1 MQVLKISLFFF
12 IATFLAGCSSSGTN
26 NQPITGYNN
35 SLYNQEDLS
44 DSISLMNRD
53 IVDDGNFRVG
63 MLLPLSGE
71 AAKYGQGL
79 KNAALMALDDVKND
93 NLILQ
98 FYDTQSSSSGA
109 RVAAENAIDQNAR
122 LIIGPLMSNSVKAIK
137 NETTYKNVP
146 VLAFSTD
153 ENVLEPQVYS
163 LGLLIDNQ
171 INRIITYAAEHNRS
185 KFALLLPDNKTG
197 IAIAKAAIV
206 AAQKNNA
213 KVTRIAFYKPDT
225 TDFTESVKSLTDY
238 KIRNGRLRRVKGLLA
253 NPAKNGSVN
262 AQKALKRLDRIQAL
276 GDVDFDA
283 VLISESGSRLKSAF
297 AMFGYYDVYAPK
309 VQFLGTSVWE
319 NTDLTKETMAKGAWY
334 PALSR
339 VHSEYFSNKY
349 SEIFGEKPYSIFS
362 LAYDAVALSSSLSDK
377 KNNNLNYDLTAPEG
391 YVGINGMFRL
401 FYNGKNEHSLDI
413 VEITE
418 NGDKVINPAPKK
430 FSKNLPDNL
439 INDEFFD
446 SNDFQ
451 APRIFGKNTNDAQIA
466 IFGKV
471 LDNQYQYQIN
481 NQNSSEEE
489 MEIIRKTLRELNVVI
504 P

>member
-1 MQVLKISLFFF
+1 M
-12 IATFLAGCSSSGTN
+12 AGCSTTQNYQNVVPFSNTMSS
-26 NQPITGYNN
+26 YKEDN
-35 SLYNQEDLS
+35 ST
-44 DSISLMNRD
+44 DSINLINQNIPND
-53 IVDDGNFRVG
+53 ENFRVG

-79 KNAALMALDDVKND
+79 KNAALMALDDVNND

-109 RVAAENAIDQNAR
+109 RVAAENAIDQNVR
-122 LIIGPLMSNSVKAIK
+122 LIIGPLMSSSVNAIK
-137 NETTYKNVP
+137 DETTYKNIP

-153 ENVLEPQVYS
+153 EKVLEAQVYS

-197 IAIAKAAIV
+197 IAIAKAALI
-206 AAQKNNA
+206 AAQNNN
-213 KVTRIAFYKPDT
+213 VRITRISFYRPET
-225 TDFTESVKSLTDY
+225 TDFTESVKNLTDY
-238 KIRNGRLRRVKGLLA
+238 KIRNARLKKVKGLLA

-309 VQFLGTSVWE
+309 VQFLGTSIWE
-319 NTDLTKETMAKGAWY
+319 NTDLSKETMAKGAWY

-349 SEIFGEKPYSIFS
+349 SEIFGEKPFSLFS
-362 LAYDAVALSSSLSDK
+362 LAYDAVALSSSLSNK
-377 KNNNLNYDLTAPEG
+377 TEVNLNNALTAPEG

-401 FYNGKNEHSLDI
+401 FSNGTNEHSLDI
-413 VEITE
+413 VEVTE
-418 NGDKVINPAPKK
+418 NGDQVINPAPKK
-430 FSKNLPDNL
+430 FSKNFPDDLNNNQL
-439 INDEFFD
+439 FLYDN
-446 SNDFQ
+446 FQ
-451 APRIFGKNTNDAQIA
+451 APLIFGKNPHDAQIA

-471 LDNQYQYQIN
+471 LDEQFQPQYSS
-481 NQNSSEEE
+481 QNSAEDE
-489 MEIIRKTLRELNVVI
+489 MKIIRKTLKELNVII

>member
-319 NTDLTKETMAKGAWY
+319 NTNLSKETTLYHGVY
-334 PALSR
+334 PAMSR
-339 VHSEYFSNKY
+339 IHNSYFNDKY
-349 SEIFGEKPYSIFS
+349 ETYFGSKPNQLFS
-362 LAYDAVALSSSLSDK
+362 FAYDGVALASALAR
-377 KNNNLNYDLTAPEG
+377 KNSGNLEQNITDREG
-391 YVGINGMFRL
+391 YIGINGAFRI
-401 FYNGKNEHSLDI
+401 FADGTNQHSLDI
-413 VEITE
+413 MEVTAD
-418 NGDKVINPAPKK
+418 GPQTVDAAPKK
-430 FSKNLPDNL
+430 FSPLPPESFSAAMLPEMPEIYGKDRTLAEKLLFEHRQNS
-439 INDEFFD
+439 FD
-446 SNDFQ
+446 DF
-451 APRIFGKNTNDAQIA
+451 IFG
-466 IFGKV
+466 
-471 LDNQYQYQIN
+471 
-481 NQNSSEEE
+481 S
-489 MEIIRKTLRELNVVI
+489 RW
-504 P
+504 